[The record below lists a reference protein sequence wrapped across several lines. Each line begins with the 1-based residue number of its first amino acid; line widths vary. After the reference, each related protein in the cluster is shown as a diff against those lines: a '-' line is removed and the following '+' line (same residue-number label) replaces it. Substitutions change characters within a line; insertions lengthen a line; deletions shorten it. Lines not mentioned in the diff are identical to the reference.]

1 VLSRFAFITEMRLRG
16 RAAIAGGVF
25 AGTLVLSLG
34 LFFLLG
40 NHSVVR
46 VLFFPSDT
54 GTRLVAEQ
62 RFVPRSRGLE
72 GQVGTL
78 VDDVLLGPMNPDAVR
93 LFPRG
98 VTVNAVLIQGRTA
111 YLDLSQRLLA
121 EDPEI
126 PLHGKA
132 ALDALERSIRFNF
145 PRLHEVVI
153 SIDGQPPRF
162 PDQG

>member
-1 VLSRFAFITEMRLRG
+1 MLSRFAFITEMRLRG
-16 RAAIAGGVF
+16 RAAVAGGVL
-25 AGTLVLSLG
+25 AATLLLSLG
-34 LFFLLG
+34 FFFLLG
-40 NHSVVR
+40 NRSVVR

-62 RFVPRSRGLE
+62 RFVPRTRGLE
-72 GQVGTL
+72 AQVTSL

-111 YLDLSQRLLA
+111 FLDLSQRLLF

-126 PLHGKA
+126 PLHGKP
-132 ALDALERSIRFNF
+132 ALNALERSIRFNF
-145 PRLHEVVI
+145 PRIREIVI
-153 SIDGQPPRF
+153 SIDGQRPRF
-162 PDQG
+162 PDRG